1 MSWIKITARILNST
15 APLEPSSV
23 SRIAVL
29 VKTYG
34 EMDPIQLAW
43 MVNQMESYSLR
54 CRSLDV
60 PGTGTLFLG
69 TVVLALHLVH
79 QRHKAVGVQQ
89 LREKV
94 TLSN

>member
-1 MSWIKITARILNST
+1 
-15 APLEPSSV
+15 
-23 SRIAVL
+23 
-29 VKTYG
+29 
-34 EMDPIQLAW
+34 
-43 MVNQMESYSLR
+43 MESYSLR